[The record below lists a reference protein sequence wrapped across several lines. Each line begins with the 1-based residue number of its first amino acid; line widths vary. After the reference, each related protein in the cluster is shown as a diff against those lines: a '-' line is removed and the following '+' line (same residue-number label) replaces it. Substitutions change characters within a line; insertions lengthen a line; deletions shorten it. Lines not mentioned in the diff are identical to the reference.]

1 MSNPRHRMFL
11 FSVVTLALACQA
23 EKPPAPPPAAK
34 VSGHVAESSLATVT
48 LRPEAEKRLDLQVRP
63 VGKRSAAR
71 RHILGGEV
79 VVPSG
84 NALLVTAPVAGV
96 VAAAGADGALRPGA
110 AVKRGDLLLRLVP
123 LAMVDRDLR
132 AQALRAVES
141 ARARE
146 VAASAR
152 LARTERLLK
161 DGAGTE
167 RSVEEARADHAVAV
181 AELQAAQS
189 RLDMVGRAPLEADV
203 SMLVRAPRDGVL
215 RQVAVAPG
223 QSIAAGAPL
232 FEVVGISA
240 NWVRVPLFVDEALR
254 LKADA
259 QVRVHSLL
267 TGRDEGVD
275 ALPVSGP
282 PTADPLAATVDVFY
296 ELPASARFAP
306 GQRVGVS
313 LSLGEPTEVLSVPAS
328 AVVYDALGGA
338 WLYVRQQEH
347 VYVRSRVDVL
357 RQEGTELLLARGP
370 AVGTPVVVAGAAELF
385 GTEFGAGH

>member
-1 MSNPRHRMFL
+1 MSSLQRRIF
-11 FSVVTLALACQA
+11 FSSVFSLALACQA
-23 EKPPAPPPAAK
+23 ERPPAPPPAAK

-48 LRPEAEKRLDLQVRP
+48 LHPEAEKRLDLQVRA
-63 VGKRSAAR
+63 VSKRIAAR
-71 RHILGGEV
+71 KHILGGEV

-84 NALLVTAPVAGV
+84 NALMVTAPVAGV
-96 VAAAGADGALRPGA
+96 VAAAGSEGALRPGA
-110 AVKRGDLLLRLVP
+110 AVKRGDVLLRLVP

-132 AQALRAVES
+132 AQAQRAVEV

-146 VAASAR
+146 EAAAAR

-167 RSVEEARADHAVAV
+167 RSVEEARADRSVAL
-181 AELQAAQS
+181 AELQAARS
-189 RLDMVGRAPLEADV
+189 RLEIVGRSPLEADV

-215 RQVAVAPG
+215 RQVAVASG

-259 QVRVHSLL
+259 QVRVHALL
-267 TGRDEGVD
+267 SGRDEGVD

-282 PTADPLAATVDVFY
+282 PSADPLAATVDIFY
-296 ELPASARFAP
+296 ELPANARFAP

-313 LSLGEPTEVLSVPAS
+313 LTLGEPAEVLAVPAS
-328 AVVYDALGGA
+328 SVVYDALGGA

-370 AVGTPVVVAGAAELF
+370 SVGTPVVVTGAAELF

>member
-1 MSNPRHRMFL
+1 MNSPHRRVFL
-11 FSVVTLALACQA
+11 SSVFTLVLACSA
-23 EKPPAPPPAAK
+23 DKPPAPPPAAK
-34 VSGHVAESSLATVT
+34 VSGHVSEESLTTVT
-48 LRPEAEKRLDLQVRP
+48 LHPEAEKRLDLRVEP
-63 VGKRSAAR
+63 VSKRSAAR
-71 RHILGGEV
+71 RHFLGGEV

-96 VAAAGADGALRPGA
+96 VAAAGSETALRPGA
-110 AVKRGDLLLRLVP
+110 SVKRGEVLLRLVP

-132 AQALRAVES
+132 AQAQRAVES
-141 ARARE
+141 AKARE
-146 VAASAR
+146 EAASAR

-167 RSVEEARADHAVAV
+167 RSVEEARADHAVAL

-189 RLDMVGRAPLEADV
+189 RLEMVGRSPLEADV

-259 QVRVHSLL
+259 QVRVHALL
-267 TGRDEGVD
+267 SGRDEGVE

-313 LSLGEPTEVLSVPAS
+313 LMLGEQVEVLAVPAS
-328 AVVYDALGGA
+328 SVVYDALGGA

-357 RQEGTELLLARGP
+357 RLEGTQLLLARGP
-370 AVGTPVVVAGAAELF
+370 SVGTPVVVTGAAELF